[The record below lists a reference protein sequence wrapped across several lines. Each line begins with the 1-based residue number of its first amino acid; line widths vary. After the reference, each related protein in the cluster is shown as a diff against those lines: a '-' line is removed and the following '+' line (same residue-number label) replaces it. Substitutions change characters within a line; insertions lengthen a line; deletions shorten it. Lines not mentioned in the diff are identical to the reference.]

1 MVARAR
7 PSRVRPSRFGLLNP
21 RGSSSSFPEVQRACS
36 SGLALAAYVRS
47 NSIDELIA
55 HSLGIVVSVD
65 CEVSARRLNDRRRV
79 PGQRS
84 HGPLVLEAGK
94 NIPGITP
101 LPVLNACSS
110 CNLVAHVT
118 LYTSLDVSPAIKSS
132 GQLVQK
138 KVEKSWRP
146 PQSWAQSWAGGRRC
160 STPAR

>member
-1 MVARAR
+1 M
-7 PSRVRPSRFGLLNP
+7 
-21 RGSSSSFPEVQRACS
+21 
-36 SGLALAAYVRS
+36 RS

-55 HSLGIVVSVD
+55 HSLGIVVSVHR
-65 CEVSARRLNDRRRV
+65 EVSARRLNDRRRV

-118 LYTSLDVSPAIKSS
+118 LYTSLDASPAIKSS
-132 GQLVQK
+132 GQVVQK

-146 PQSWAQSWAGGRRC
+146 PPSVSIILGSEKHVVALSFYHLDML
-160 STPAR
+160 TTVI

>member
-1 MVARAR
+1 MFIRSGTR
-7 PSRVRPSRFGLLNP
+7 RLY
-21 RGSSSSFPEVQRACS
+21 EV
-36 SGLALAAYVRS
+36 

-55 HSLGIVVSVD
+55 HSLGIVVGVHR
-65 CEVSARRLNDRRRV
+65 EVSARRLNHRRRV

-138 KVEKSWRP
+138 KVENNWLP
-146 PQSWAQSWAGGRRC
+146 PHVA
-160 STPAR
+160 